1 MRALDDLVTTLAP
14 LVGRARACRAL
25 GVNDRSHRHRR
36 ARATTPAPPPEA
48 IDPATLPTEPIE
60 RPTPPA
66 TATKAAPLLRRPHP
80 AALSTDEQLAVLDAL
95 CSDRFADLAPRQV
108 YAALLDEDIYLCSL
122 RSMHRLLERHGLSG
136 ERRRGRHQTPNAH
149 ATPVVHADRP
159 NRAWA
164 WDITKLRGPQRGTL
178 YFLYTILDLY
188 SRKIV
193 GWTIALSERA
203 TIAEHLIERT
213 IAREHADPTQLTLHA
228 DRGGPMTASSLKE
241 LLADLGVR
249 ASHNRPRV
257 SNDNPHVEAA
267 FKTLKYR
274 PDYPS
279 RFESLASARAWCR
292 DFVTW
297 YNHTHYHASLALLHP
312 ADLHDGRHHRILVE
326 RQRTLDAAYA
336 RHPQRFRRPPKVHR
350 PPTETWI
357 NRPHP
362 ET

>member
-1 MRALDDLVTTLAP
+1 MS
-14 LVGRARACRAL
+14 
-25 GVNDRSHRHRR
+25 DRSHRHRR
-36 ARATTPAPPPEA
+36 ARTSAAAAAEAIAGAADGTPATDA
-48 IDPATLPTEPIE
+48 PAA
-60 RPTPPA
+60 PA
-66 TATKAAPLLRRPHP
+66 TATKTAPLLPRPHP
-80 AALSTDEQLAVLDAL
+80 AALTRDEQLAVLDAL

-108 YAALLDEDIYLCSL
+108 YAALLDEGTYLCSL

-136 ERRRGRHQTPNAH
+136 ERRRGRHQTPAAH

-164 WDITKLRGPQRGTL
+164 WDITKLRGPERGTL

-193 GWTIALSERA
+193 GWTIATSERA
-203 TIAEHLIERT
+203 SIAEHLIRRT
-213 IAREHADPTQLTLHA
+213 IEREHADPTQLTLHA
-228 DRGGPMTASSLKE
+228 DRGGPMTAGSLKE
-241 LLADLGVR
+241 LLEDLGVR

-267 FKTLKYR
+267 YKTLKYR

-279 RFESLASARAWCR
+279 RFESLAAARAWCR
-292 DFVTW
+292 DFVAW

-312 ADLHDGRHHRILVE
+312 ADLHDGRHHRILHE

-336 RHPQRFRRPPKVHR
+336 RHPHRFRRPPQVPR